1 MNPRQMKHRNITIDA
16 HQVHKPIY
24 TSVTPS
30 AANPCQKVFLHN
42 DNSQFS
48 RNNSAYTNRQKRPS
62 ILKRAKTNPIKL
74 RKLLFAIAFI
84 LFSISFVS
92 ALSGLFTLGGHFGII
107 SPALGS
113 APVETTESTPINEW
127 KRGCLPYLY
136 QTDAAW
142 ADEPY
147 AGATIKTHGCG
158 PTALSM
164 VYVSLTGRTDKNPVT
179 MARYSEKNG
188 YVDSGSTSWTFMTEG
203 AQSLGLRARE
213 LPADKNSL
221 TSQLKM
227 GHPVICVV
235 GPGDFT
241 TEGHFIVL
249 SKINEDG
256 TVEIR
261 DPNSKDRSHMSWD
274 PDRILA
280 QCLNLWTY
288 SI

>member
-1 MNPRQMKHRNITIDA
+1 MDPQQIKRKSISTDARQVR
-16 HQVHKPIY
+16 KPIC
-24 TSVTPS
+24 TSVAPS
-30 AANPCQKVFLHN
+30 AAEAYQGSHLYD
-42 DNSQFS
+42 DNRRFS
-48 RNNSAYTNRQKRPS
+48 RNNPSYTKRRKKPSAWHRSEVRPV
-62 ILKRAKTNPIKL
+62 KL

-92 ALSGLFTLGGHFGII
+92 ALSGLFTLGGHFGIT

-127 KRGCLPYLY
+127 KRGHLPYLY
-136 QTDAAW
+136 QTDVAW

-164 VYVSLTGRTDKNPVT
+164 VYVSLTGRTDKNPAT

-203 AQSLGLRARE
+203 AQLLGLRARE
-213 LPADKNSL
+213 LPADKSSL
-221 TSQLKM
+221 ASQLKM

-249 SKINEDG
+249 TKINEDG

>member
-1 MNPRQMKHRNITIDA
+1 MDPKQTKRKSISANK
-16 HQVHKPIY
+16 HQVRKPIY
-24 TSVTPS
+24 TSVVPS
-30 AANPCQKVFLHN
+30 AADPYHGSPNYDDIHR
-42 DNSQFS
+42 FS
-48 RNNSAYTNRQKRPS
+48 RSNPSYTNRQKKPIAWR
-62 ILKRAKTNPIKL
+62 KNKTNPMKP
-74 RKLLFAIAFI
+74 RELLFAIAFI

-92 ALSGLFTLGGHFGII
+92 ALSGLFTLGGHFGIT

-127 KRGCLPYLY
+127 KRGYIPYLY

-164 VYVSLTGRTDKNPVT
+164 VYVSLTGRTDKNPAT

-261 DPNSKDRSHMSWD
+261 DPNSKDRSHMPWD